1 MKLGTFSISLVVK
14 NLEASQ
20 LFYEKLGFETFGG
33 NADHNYLILKN
44 GDHLVGIF
52 QGMFDDNMLTFNPGW
67 DQNSGEVDP
76 FTDLRDIHSD
86 LVAKGLEPT
95 QVSLPEGGGI
105 GSFVV
110 VDPDGNPVLIDQHR

>member
-14 NLEASQ
+14 NLEASK

-67 DQNSGEVDP
+67 DQNAGVVDP

-95 QVSLPEGGGI
+95 QVSLPEDGGI

>member
-14 NLEASQ
+14 NLEASR
-20 LFYEKLGFETFGG
+20 LFYKKLGFETFGG

-44 GDHLVGIF
+44 GDHLVRIF

-67 DQNSGEVDP
+67 DQNAGEVDP
-76 FTDLRDIHSD
+76 FTDVRDLHSD

-95 QVSLPEGGGI
+95 QVSLPEDGGI

-110 VDPDGNPVLIDQHR
+110 VDPEGNPVLIDQHR

>member
-52 QGMFDDNMLTFNPGW
+52 QGMFDDNMRRLTPVRIKTPVKW
-67 DQNSGEVDP
+67 
-76 FTDLRDIHSD
+76 THSQICAIYIVTWWPKD
-86 LVAKGLEPT
+86 WSQHKLVCPKVAVSEALLLWTPT
-95 QVSLPEGGGI
+95 AILY
-105 GSFVV
+105 
-110 VDPDGNPVLIDQHR
+110 

>member
-14 NLEASQ
+14 NLEASR
-20 LFYEKLGFETFGG
+20 LFYKKLGFETFGG

-44 GDHLVGIF
+44 GDHLVRIF

-67 DQNSGEVDP
+67 DQNAGEVDP
-76 FTDLRDIHSD
+76 FTDVRDLHSD

-95 QVSLPEGGGI
+95 QVSLPEDGGI

>member
-14 NLEASQ
+14 NLEASR
-20 LFYEKLGFETFGG
+20 LFYKKLGFETFGG

-44 GDHLVGIF
+44 GDHLVRIF

-67 DQNSGEVDP
+67 DQNAGEVDP

-86 LVAKGLEPT
+86 LVAKELEAA

-110 VDPDGNPVLIDQHR
+110 VNPEGNPVLIDQHE

>member
-1 MKLGTFSISLVVK
+1 MVK

-33 NADHNYLILKN
+33 NADHNYLILTN

-52 QGMFDDNMLTFNPGW
+52 QGMFDDNMLTFNPSW
-67 DQNSGEVDP
+67 DQNAGEVDS
-76 FTDLRDIHSD
+76 FTDVRDIHSD